1 MPEHLG
7 LVEGLPVNRQ
17 TGRLAHLLFVTAHP
31 RVQAIGAGLFM
42 LPVLELGTGRVPG
55 GHESGVVG
63 IGHDTGQL
71 RTQAPQ
77 HLWTVPGGRA
87 DSPVYAALDR
97 GFACFT
103 VFVGI
108 VLHPRRGIGTV
119 IGE

>member
-1 MPEHLG
+1 
-7 LVEGLPVNRQ
+7 
-17 TGRLAHLLFVTAHP
+17 
-31 RVQAIGAGLFM
+31 M
-42 LPVLELGTGRVPG
+42 LPVLQLGTGRVPG

-87 DSPVYAALDR
+87 DYSVYAALDR
-97 GFACFT
+97 GFACFN

-119 IGE
+119 IGEETGKNRVKHGDVSFRRRHETLSEIRLSCL